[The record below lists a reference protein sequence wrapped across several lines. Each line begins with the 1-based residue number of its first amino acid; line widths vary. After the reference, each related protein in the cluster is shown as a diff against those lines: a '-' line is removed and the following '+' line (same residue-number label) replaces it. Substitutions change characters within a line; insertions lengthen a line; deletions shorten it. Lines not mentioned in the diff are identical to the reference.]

1 METEKNRIKTK
12 RMLIKTLHTTNLLK
26 SIHVNLK

>member
-26 SIHVNLK
+26 SIHVYLK